1 MNHVLKKIPLF
12 PSVKEKRFNS
22 LATSNIRL
30 SLQGNACRIHNISDS
45 GAAFWCEQDFPE
57 QFETILCLSL
67 SEDSPLELNGRV
79 LWKRKEDK
87 GFLYG
92 FHFNNQYLPE
102 GFLEAIDKLDLVKE
116 KLNQDLKSY
125 GLVSDDFKILT
136 FEIKNFLG
144 SIKLTL
150 DQLESEIRVCSEGTR
165 NSYKEVLKAKLEPD
179 FVSTLKKFSR
189 RLDLI
194 FSQVTEKDL
203 RKNYIHFFRN
213 EVGAYYTQNPFIG
226 RALRK
231 PLGYA
236 GDFEMMNQI
245 YRDSYEGS
253 SFFEILMHRYG
264 INESSSL
271 SVKFRKKYLS
281 DKILSLSKEKA
292 QFTFGSIASGPGH
305 EILQFL
311 DQVPVDESEKYRI
324 VLVDQDVE
332 ALLNSKRSIYDKI
345 IGRNLK
351 CKTFFLPIS
360 VKHILESSEET
371 QLFNDFKFDLLYS
384 AGLYDYLTQPV
395 AQILTY
401 HLSLSLKPEG
411 TMILGNFHPKN
422 PTKTISELVADW
434 RLIHRSEDEMIQLT
448 KLLNF
453 KEYRLHK
460 DDQEIDLFLE
470 VTMK

>member
-1 MNHVLKKIPLF
+1 MTHALKKIPLF
-12 PSVKEKRFNS
+12 QNVKEKRFNS

-30 SLQGNACRIHNISDS
+30 TVQNSDCRIHNISDS
-45 GAAFWCEQDFPE
+45 GAAFWCKQDFHE
-57 QFETILCLSL
+57 QLETVFSLSL
-67 SEDSPLELNGRV
+67 SEESPLELKGRI
-79 LWKRKEDK
+79 LWKRKEDQ

-92 FHFNNQYLPE
+92 FHFNSQYLPE
-102 GFLEAIDKLDLVKE
+102 GFLEAIDKLDFVKE

-125 GLVSDDFKILT
+125 DLVSNDFKILT

-144 SIKLTL
+144 SIKQTL

-179 FVSTLKKFSR
+179 FVSTLKKFSK

-194 FSQVTEKDL
+194 FSQVTEKEL

-245 YRDSYEGS
+245 YRDSYEGN

-281 DKILSLSKEKA
+281 DKILSLSKEKS
-292 QFTFGSIASGPGH
+292 QFTFGSIASGPAH

-311 DQVPVDESEKYRI
+311 DQVPVNESEKYRI

-345 IGRNLK
+345 ISRNLK

-360 VKHILESSEET
+360 VKHILESTEET
-371 QLFNDFKFDLLYS
+371 QLFKEFKFDLLYS

-401 HLSLSLKPEG
+401 HLSLSLKQEG
-411 TMILGNFHPKN
+411 TMIIGNFHPNN

-448 KLLNF
+448 QLLNF